1 MTRSAGKAADR
12 PIYKRV
18 SDEIADQIAR
28 GELEPETRLPSER
41 ELSDRLSISRMTAR
55 QVYVKLE
62 RDGLVH
68 RSDRSGWFVAK
79 PRLQYALMRS
89 VSFVSNVMAEGG
101 APGARVLDARTA
113 VVPGQVRDALE
124 LSVRAKV
131 HVIRRLLSI
140 GRQPAMIETLY
151 VSAKRFSGLLDHPLE
166 GSILAIWNK
175 HYGTTVGHVD
185 ATISG
190 MVLPG
195 EDAEILGV
203 REGAPGI
210 RMVQTMF
217 DTDKRPLAVD
227 RQDWRHDIAE
237 FAVSVDFD

>member
-1 MTRSAGKAADR
+1 MSRNASQQADR

-41 ELSDRLSISRMTAR
+41 ELSERLNISRMTAR

-62 RDGLVH
+62 RDGLVN

-101 APGARVLDARTA
+101 APGGRVLEAQT
-113 VVPGQVRDALE
+113 VVAPGKVSDTLE
-124 LSVRAKV
+124 LRARSKV

-151 VSAKRFSGLLDHPLE
+151 VSAKRFSGLLNHPLE
-166 GSILAIWNK
+166 GSILAIWTK

-195 EDAEILGV
+195 EDAEILEV
-203 REGAPGI
+203 EAGAPGI
-210 RMVQTMF
+210 CMIQTMF
-217 DTDKRPLAVD
+217 DADKRPLAVD

-237 FAVSVDFD
+237 FAITVDFD

>member
-1 MTRSAGKAADR
+1 MSRSARKETDR

-18 SDEIADQIAR
+18 SDEIAGQITR

-41 ELSDRLSISRMTAR
+41 ELSERLNISRMTAR

-101 APGARVLDARTA
+101 APGGRVLEART
-113 VVPGQVRDALE
+113 VVAPSKVRDALE
-124 LSVRAKV
+124 LTVRTKV
-131 HVIRRLLSI
+131 HVVRRLLSI

-151 VSAKRFSGLLDHPLE
+151 VSAKRFPGLLEHPLE
-166 GSILAIWNK
+166 GSILAVWNK

-190 MVLPG
+190 LVLAS
-195 EDAEILGV
+195 EEAEILRV
-203 REGAPGI
+203 EEGAPGI
-210 RMVQTMF
+210 CMVQTMQ
-217 DTDKRPLAVD
+217 DSDKKPFALD

>member
-1 MTRSAGKAADR
+1 MSRNASQQADR

-41 ELSDRLSISRMTAR
+41 ELSERLNISRMTAR

-62 RDGLVH
+62 RDGLVN

-101 APGARVLDARTA
+101 APGGRVLAAQT
-113 VVPGQVRDALE
+113 VVAPGKVSDTLE
-124 LSVRAKV
+124 LRARSKV

-151 VSAKRFSGLLDHPLE
+151 VSAKRFSGLLNHPLE

-195 EDAEILGV
+195 EDAEILEV
-203 REGAPGI
+203 EEGAPGI
-210 RMVQTMF
+210 CMIQTMF
-217 DTDKRPLAVD
+217 DADKRPLAVD

-237 FAVSVDFD
+237 FAITVDFD

>member
-1 MTRSAGKAADR
+1 MSKGASKEADR

-28 GELEPETRLPSER
+28 GELEAETRLPSER
-41 ELSDRLSISRMTAR
+41 ELSERLNISRMTAR
-55 QVYVKLE
+55 QIYVNLE

-101 APGARVLDARTA
+101 APGARVLEART
-113 VVPGQVRDALE
+113 VVAPGKVRDTLD
-124 LSVRAKV
+124 LSGRDKV
-131 HVIRRLLSI
+131 HVVRRLLSI
-140 GRQPAMIETLY
+140 GQQPAMIETLY
-151 VSAKRFSGLLDHPLE
+151 VSAKRFVDLLDFPLE

-175 HYGTTVGHVD
+175 HYRTTVGHVD

-195 EDAEILGV
+195 EDAEILAV
-203 REGAPGI
+203 EEGAPGI
-210 RMVQTMF
+210 CMIQTMF
-217 DTDKRPLAVD
+217 DADKRPLALD

-237 FAVSVDFD
+237 FAITVDFD